1 MIAAV
6 EGSVNLIDTAINYRF
21 QRSERSIGS
30 ALRRLVSRGFGR
42 EELVVCTKAGFL
54 TPDGEMPDDINEY
67 FAEEF
72 LSSGIFAPEDIAAD
86 CHCMKPSY
94 LADQIER
101 SRRNLGVECI
111 DVFYLHNPETQLAE
125 VSPEKFRARIRDAF
139 AFLESAVAEGKIAYY
154 GLATWT
160 AFREKSGSKSLL
172 SIEDMINIA
181 RDAGGDGHHFR
192 FVQLPF
198 NLAMPDA
205 ITNPNQVVAGKTL
218 GMVQAARPLG
228 LTLIASAA
236 LLQGQLTR
244 NLPAEVQDVFQL
256 KTDAECAVQ
265 FVRSAPGI
273 ATALVGMSSP
283 EHVTE
288 NLSLVAVEPVP
299 RDQFLRLFG
308 HKG

>member
-1 MIAAV
+1 M
-6 EGSVNLIDTAINYRF
+6 NLIDTAINYRF

-139 AFLESAVAEGKIAYY
+139 AFLNRLSRKARDRPDY
-154 GLATWT
+154 GLAIWT

-172 SIEDMINIA
+172 SIEVYDQHRA
-181 RDAGGDGHHFR
+181 RSR
-192 FVQLPF
+192 RRRSPLP
-198 NLAMPDA
+198 LRAASGSIWQCPMRSR
-205 ITNPNQVVAGKTL
+205 TRTRWL
-218 GMVQAARPLG
+218 QAKRWGWYRRRARW
-228 LTLIASAA
+228 
-236 LLQGQLTR
+236 
-244 NLPAEVQDVFQL
+244 D
-256 KTDAECAVQ
+256 
-265 FVRSAPGI
+265 
-273 ATALVGMSSP
+273 
-283 EHVTE
+283 
-288 NLSLVAVEPVP
+288 
-299 RDQFLRLFG
+299 
-308 HKG
+308 